1 MSQLLECLRTRQPLP
16 DHSAALAHYQALAAQ
31 AVALLKPA
39 KPFREFFSR
48 SLNTTVR
55 VVYELDT
62 EPMQYQHGAVAV
74 DLAVLEIWVGAWE
87 AGEHLS
93 ESAANC
99 VYSEMMKELGL

>member
-1 MSQLLECLRTRQPLP
+1 MSQLLECLRTASPLP
-16 DHSAALAHYQALAAQ
+16 SHAAALAHYSHQAALAAK
-31 AVALLKPA
+31 LLKPA

-48 SLNTTVR
+48 ALGTTVR

-62 EPMQYQHGAVAV
+62 EPAQYQFGSIAV
-74 DLAVLEIWVGAWE
+74 DLQVLEIWVGAWE

-99 VYSEMMKELGL
+99 VYSETMKELGL

>member
-1 MSQLLECLRTRQPLP
+1 MSALLEALRTRQPLP
-16 DHSAALAHYQALAAQ
+16 ARDPLAHYQALAAE
-31 AVALLKPA
+31 AIALTKPH
-39 KPFREFFSR
+39 RTFFSR
-48 SLNTTVR
+48 ALGTTVR

-62 EPMQYQHGAVAV
+62 EPMQYQFGAVAV

-99 VYSEMMKELGL
+99 VYSETLKELGL